1 MCNSKNFG
9 DEQEIHILS
18 CKSRIFKPGVG
29 QWTSFAEFLQCLSD
43 QHISRDRIQYT
54 ILISN
59 IDQWDQV
66 RTYPQSRL
74 ELRPVCILLAIA
86 IRIYTIWRVVR
97 MGFLRALRYEKSRWL
112 GILYFTKL
120 KQTLYNNARLKS
132 FICLTVHWGLLSSYL
147 LIIFIVLGSVFLS
160 LLEVFLKW

>member
-9 DEQEIHILS
+9 DKQEIHILS

-86 IRIYTIWRVVR
+86 IRIYTIWRVGSLMSVQHWTR
-97 MGFLRALRYEKSRWL
+97 TCRESKVGDILPLQKNPLVDSGKLTQGQWILLR
-112 GILYFTKL
+112 
-120 KQTLYNNARLKS
+120 
-132 FICLTVHWGLLSSYL
+132 
-147 LIIFIVLGSVFLS
+147 GS
-160 LLEVFLKW
+160 